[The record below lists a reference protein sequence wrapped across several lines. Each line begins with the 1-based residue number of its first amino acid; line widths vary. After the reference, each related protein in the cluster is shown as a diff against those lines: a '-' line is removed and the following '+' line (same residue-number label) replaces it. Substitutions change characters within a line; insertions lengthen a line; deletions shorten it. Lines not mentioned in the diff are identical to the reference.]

1 MAKYREILTKAIIG
15 KGTNKIEENQV
26 IEVDEEIS
34 RALGCWI
41 INHQSSIKVEDEKIF
56 AFYDKNFVNHDVW
69 YGFNH
74 DKNCKLANKVFEFTD
89 EISYKF
95 NDNLVQEINEQT
107 EIKKYVNKQPTCVE
121 LKYEKNKIFVK
132 VNRIYS
138 IDIVGETKLTISV
151 NEEEKKDDISNINPN
166 YISDKKNS

>member
-26 IEVDEEIS
+26 IEVDDEIS

-56 AFYDKNFVNHDVW
+56 LIGQYEVYVW

>member
-56 AFYDKNFVNHDVW
+56 LIGQYEVYVLIMIKIVN
-69 YGFNH
+69 
-74 DKNCKLANKVFEFTD
+74 
-89 EISYKF
+89 
-95 NDNLVQEINEQT
+95 
-107 EIKKYVNKQPTCVE
+107 
-121 LKYEKNKIFVK
+121 
-132 VNRIYS
+132 
-138 IDIVGETKLTISV
+138 
-151 NEEEKKDDISNINPN
+151 
-166 YISDKKNS
+166 

>member
-1 MAKYREILTKAIIG
+1 M
-15 KGTNKIEENQV
+15 N
-26 IEVDEEIS
+26 
-34 RALGCWI
+34 
-41 INHQSSIKVEDEKIF
+41 EKIDTSIF
-56 AFYDKNFVNHDVW
+56 RAYDMRGVYPK
-69 YGFNH
+69 
-74 DKNCKLANKVFEFTD
+74 
-89 EISYKF
+89 
-95 NDNLVQEINEQT
+95 EINEQT

-151 NEEEKKDDISNINPN
+151 NEEVKKDDISNINPN